1 MKEETMV
8 FILDKLY
15 SLLEQCK
22 EQISY
27 VKSNEDTVLFEKYL
41 LDELYDEREQLT
53 MTIKE
58 IEDEYCL

>member
-41 LDELYDEREQLT
+41 LDELYNEREQLT
-53 MTIKE
+53 MAIKE